1 MSLHIIAMPD
11 MVIANGATDSNIAYA
26 AGSPTAPNMATTG
39 DGFRDADS
47 ITIYAPDT
55 LPETVTI
62 HVDSSEPAATN
73 FDPLQRGGA
82 DVTVPAGKAVT
93 LDLISFKAMKLV
105 SGVGTGGIRTFKVTK
120 AVWI

>member
-1 MSLHIIAMPD
+1 MSLHIITMPD
-11 MVIANGATDSNIAYA
+11 MVIPNAGTDSNIAYA
-26 AGSPTAPNMATTG
+26 SGSPTAPNMVTTG

-55 LPETVTI
+55 LPETVTVQ
-62 HVDSSEPAATN
+62 VDSTEPAATN
-73 FDPLQRGGA
+73 FNPLQRGGA

-93 LDLISFKAMKLV
+93 VDSISFRAMKLV
-105 SGVGTGGIRTFKVTK
+105 SGVGAAAQRTFKVTK